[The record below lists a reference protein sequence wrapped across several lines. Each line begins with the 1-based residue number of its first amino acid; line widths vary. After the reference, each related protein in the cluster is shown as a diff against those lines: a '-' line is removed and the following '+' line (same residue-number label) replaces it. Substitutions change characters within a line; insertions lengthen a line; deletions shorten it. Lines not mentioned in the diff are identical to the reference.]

1 MLYSTCIRRK
11 SKFSTLSTLKMS
23 TFYVSGSTPSAPVTH
38 VKLFISYALPHCTT
52 AMVKDVFDTVFD
64 NEVTQI
70 EELERKDRDTGKPF
84 KLFWITL
91 NPARH
96 SRVWR
101 FVDEIEQFKS
111 ARIIYETKRGTDYY
125 WQVRLN
131 VEKEKPT
138 VKTTPR
144 ILPREVTTSET
155 ATAKE
160 RAEAIAFTKTPEFTK
175 LVESVVFEG
184 VIEPK
189 LEPGEIKEKQKL
201 KPKTKLNSAEK
212 RKAEREMLQGVKERC
227 EAMAAND
234 ASMEAKAAKAK
245 AHMERAAAAGMT
257 VEKYMWLLED
267 EKKER
272 AALQEESSYGKRLRL
287 EAEGVTVE
295 KYVRFLEE
303 DERLEMQ
310 EEALADWEQREHDA
324 FIFNDETAL
333 AAM

>member
-1 MLYSTCIRRK
+1 
-11 SKFSTLSTLKMS
+11 MS
-23 TFYVSGSTPSAPVTH
+23 NFYVSGSTPSAPVTH

-70 EELERKDRDTGKPF
+70 EELEKKDRDTGKPF

-91 NPARH
+91 EPARH

-101 FVDEIEQFKS
+101 FVEEIEQFKS
-111 ARIIYETKRGTDYY
+111 ARIIYESKRGNDYF

-131 VEKEKPT
+131 VEKEQAPL

-155 ATAKE
+155 ATAKQ

-189 LEPGEIKEKQKL
+189 LEPGEIQEKRKAQSSDKDSKKPRL
-201 KPKTKLNSAEK
+201 TPKPKSAEK
-212 RKAEREMLQGVKERC
+212 RNAERATLEGVKERC
-227 EAMAAND
+227 EAMAND
-234 ASMEAKAAKAK
+234 ASMETKAKAK
-245 AHMERAAAAGMT
+245 ARMQADADGM
-257 VEKYMWLLED
+257 
-267 EKKER
+267 
-272 AALQEESSYGKRLRL
+272 
-287 EAEGVTVE
+287 TVE
-295 KYVRFLEE
+295 KYVRFLEDE
-303 DERLEMQ
+303 DAEKAKGQELSDYGKRMEMQ
-310 EEALADWEQREHDA
+310 EEALADWE
-324 FIFNDETAL
+324 